1 MNKKI
6 TAYYTMLIVV
16 LTLQVVTTVVQA
28 SQVVSH
34 GKKVAQVESQIQ
46 ELSREKNKLV
56 SQIAKESSLLSV
68 ASAADLNEY
77 VEISSPL
84 IITTSSTVA
93 YSGI

>member
-6 TAYYTMLIVV
+6 TAYYTMLLIV
-16 LTLQVVTTVVQA
+16 LALQIVTTVVQA

-34 GKKVAQVESQIQ
+34 GKKIAQVEAQIQ
-46 ELSREKNKLV
+46 ELSQEKNRLV

-68 ASAADLNEY
+68 ASTTDLGEF

-84 IITTSSTVA
+84 IITTNSTVA